1 MCQVEAT
8 QLCVLNGMLQFLILK
23 LNNLAALG
31 ADLVVMR
38 ITIVAFLVLGGIS
51 KLMFD
56 NQAGIDK

>member
-8 QLCVLNGMLQFLILK
+8 QLCILNGMLQFLILK

-51 KLMFD
+51 KLMLD